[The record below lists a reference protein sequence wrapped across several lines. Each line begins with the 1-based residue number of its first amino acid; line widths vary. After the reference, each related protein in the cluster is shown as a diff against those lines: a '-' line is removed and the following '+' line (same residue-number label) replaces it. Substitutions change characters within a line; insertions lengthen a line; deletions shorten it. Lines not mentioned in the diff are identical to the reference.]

1 MKIDPKSALDFSQ
14 TTVDFAKNNAK
25 VDANS
30 GLNHDEIR
38 KVAQDFESLFM
49 EIVLKSM
56 RGTVSKSGLVDGGNG
71 EDIFRSML
79 DSEYAKSMASQGT
92 SGLADSI
99 ANQMMNLVN
108 QQADQM
114 TVRAGQEAYRPK

>member
-1 MKIDPKSALDFSQ
+1 MQIDPKSALDLSQ
-14 TTVDFAKNNAK
+14 TTVNFAKDNPK
-25 VDANS
+25 VDANP
-30 GLNHDEIR
+30 GMDEAEIR
-38 KVAQDFESLFM
+38 KVAQDFESLFL

-71 EDIFRSML
+71 EEIFRSML
-79 DSEYAKSMASQGT
+79 DGEYAKSMASQGT

-108 QQADQM
+108 QQADKI

>member
-14 TTVDFAKNNAK
+14 STITFAKDNQQLGAK
-25 VDANS
+25 A
-30 GLNHDEIR
+30 GLNEAEIR

-56 RGTVSKSGLVDGGNG
+56 RSTVSKSGLVDGGNG
-71 EDIFRSML
+71 EDIFRGML
-79 DSEYAKSMASQGT
+79 DSEYAKSMSSQGT

-99 ANQMMNLVN
+99 AHQMMNLVN
-108 QQADQM
+108 QQAEKI
-114 TVRAGQEAYRPK
+114 TVREGQSAYRPK

>member
-14 TTVDFAKNNAK
+14 TTVNFAKDNPRLDAK
-25 VDANS
+25 LGMDEA
-30 GLNHDEIR
+30 EIR
-38 KVAQDFESLFM
+38 KVAQDFESLFL

-71 EDIFRSML
+71 EEIFRSML
-79 DSEYAKSMASQGT
+79 DGEYAKSMASQGT

-108 QQADQM
+108 QQADKI